1 MNAQDIVSIIN
12 SVGFPIVACAALF
25 WLLNKTVK
33 ENTAANAELA
43 KRMQEVSA
51 TIGKLDETLGRIE
64 SKLETVKDE
73 VHEVSS
79 Q

>member
-33 ENTAANAELA
+33 ENTAASAELA
-43 KRMQEVSA
+43 KGMQEVSQSLR
-51 TIGKLDETLGRIE
+51 KLDETLARVEG
-64 SKLETVKDE
+64 KLDTVKDE
-73 VHEVSS
+73 VSS

>member
-1 MNAQDIVSIIN
+1 MNVNDIVSIIN

-33 ENTAANAELA
+33 ENTAASAELA
-43 KRMQEVSA
+43 KGMQEVSQSLR
-51 TIGKLDETLGRIE
+51 KLDETLARVEG
-64 SKLETVKDE
+64 KLDTVKDE
-73 VHEVSS
+73 VSP